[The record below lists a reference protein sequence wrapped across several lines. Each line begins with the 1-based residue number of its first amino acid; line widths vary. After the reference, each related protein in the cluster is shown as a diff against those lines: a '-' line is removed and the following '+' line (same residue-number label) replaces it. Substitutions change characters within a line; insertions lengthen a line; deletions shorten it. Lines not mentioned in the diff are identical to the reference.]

1 MKIMIIN
8 GPSLN
13 MLGIREKEIYG
24 SQSYEDLLDYLQQEA
39 EKRKR
44 QNRIKKAEEEISRIE
59 ERIDEINNEMA
70 DPAVS
75 TDVEKLTALSKEA
88 DELGTTLER
97 LYEEWDSLQSETE

>member
-1 MKIMIIN
+1 M
-8 GPSLN
+8 PSGTNVSESKLSWQ
-13 MLGIREKEIYG
+13 EQKA
-24 SQSYEDLLDYLQQEA
+24 QEA

-44 QNRIKKAEEEISRIE
+44 QNRIKKAEEEISHIE